1 MLRRCRRLRSRSGAW
16 ERGLQRSVP
25 AIALLLWGCRVGPDF
40 APPVAPEVSGYTG
53 AEFAVA
59 DSMGSTP
66 AAPPQQL
73 RAGQDIPG
81 QWWTLFRSPA
91 LDALVREAIAANP
104 DLAAAR
110 ANLRQAQELA
120 QAKQGSLFPQI
131 DAQLG
136 YSRQQLSTASTGGV
150 QSSANLYTLATA
162 QVNVSYTLDIFGGT
176 QRQIESLVA
185 AADQQRY
192 QMEAAYLTLTS
203 NVVADAVQEASLRAQ
218 VAATEEILDILRQQ
232 LEVVRGQ
239 LALGGASMSDVLT
252 QQTTLAQTEA
262 TLPVM
267 KRQLAQQR
275 NQLAVLAG
283 RFPNEGIGQR
293 FDLVSLTLPRELP
306 LSVPSRLVAQRP
318 DVQSA
323 SAALHQATAQV
334 GVATANMLPQITLTG
349 SIGDSSLHLRDMFS
363 PGTALWSIGGALLQP
378 VFQGGTLRH
387 QREAAMAAMEAAA
400 AQYQSTVLTAFQN
413 VADALHALQSDAD
426 AVAANRRALDAAT
439 AALEIA
445 RAQFRFGGVSYL
457 SLLTA
462 ERAYAQARI
471 SLVQALASRYADT
484 AALFQALG
492 GGWWNRDDV
501 TPAVETGAGTAAATR
516 ADRRTE
522 P

>member
-1 MLRRCRRLRSRSGAW
+1 MLRRCTRLRPEPGARN
-16 ERGLQRSVP
+16 RGLRRVVP
-25 AIALLLWGCRVGPDF
+25 VIALLLWGCRVGPDF
-40 APPVAPEVSGYTG
+40 APPAAPAVSGYTS
-53 AEFAVA
+53 AEFAVG
-59 DSMGSTP
+59 DSVGS
-66 AAPPQQL
+66 AQAGSPQRL
-73 RAGQDIPG
+73 LSGQDIPA
-81 QWWTLFRSPA
+81 QWWTLFRSPG
-91 LDALVREAIAANP
+91 LDALVRDAIAANP

-110 ANLRQAQELA
+110 ASLRQAQELA

-136 YSRQQLSTASTGGV
+136 YSRQKLSTASTGGV
-150 QSSANLYTLATA
+150 ETSANLYTLATA

-176 QRQIESLVA
+176 RREIESLVA

-192 QMEAAYLTLTS
+192 QLEAAYLTLTS

-218 VAATEEILDILRQQ
+218 VAATEEIIDILRQQ
-232 LEVVRGQ
+232 LGVVRGQ
-239 LALGGASMSDVLT
+239 FVVGGASMSDVLT
-252 QQTTLAQTEA
+252 QQSTLAQTEA
-262 TLPVM
+262 TLPVL

-275 NQLAVLAG
+275 SQLAVLAG
-283 RFPNEGIGQR
+283 RLPSEGINQR
-293 FDLVSLTLPRELP
+293 FDLASLTLPQELP
-306 LSVPSRLVAQRP
+306 VSVPSRLVEQRP

-334 GVATANMLPQITLTG
+334 GVATANMLPQITLTA
-349 SIGDSSLHLRDMFS
+349 SLGDSALRLGEMFS
-363 PGTALWSIGGALLQP
+363 PGTALWSIGGGLLQP
-378 VFQGGTLRH
+378 VFQGGALRH
-387 QREAAMAAMEAAA
+387 QRAAAVAAMEAAA

-426 AVAANRRALDAAT
+426 ALAANRRALDAAT
-439 AALEIA
+439 AALEIS

-457 SLLTA
+457 TLLTA
-462 ERAYAQARI
+462 QRTYAQARI
-471 SLVQALASRYADT
+471 SLVQTLAARYADT

-501 TPAVETGAGTAAATR
+501 ATAAGPAATAPTR